1 MFGFGNSPRRSRGR
15 SGTFSSSNLTK
26 AALAGAGL
34 LAAKWWR
41 NRRTTERP
49 SRAEPPPEVNTTSAR
64 GF

>member
-1 MFGFGNSPRRSRGR
+1 MFGFGNSPRRGR
-15 SGTFSSSNLTK
+15 SGTFSTSNLTK

-41 NRRTTERP
+41 NRQSTNRPTQRTEQQ
-49 SRAEPPPEVNTTSAR
+49 PEVNSSSPR

>member
-1 MFGFGNSPRRSRGR
+1 MFGFGNSPRRGR
-15 SGTFSSSNLTK
+15 SGTFSTSNLTK

-41 NRRTTERP
+41 NRQTTDRTAQ
-49 SRAEPPPEVNTTSAR
+49 RAEQQPEVTPSSAR

>member
-1 MFGFGNSPRRSRGR
+1 MFGFGNSPRRGR

-41 NRRTTERP
+41 NRRTADRRTPRP
-49 SRAEPPPEVNTTSAR
+49 EDQPEVTPSSAR
-64 GF
+64 TF

>member
-1 MFGFGNSPRRSRGR
+1 MFGFGNSPRRGR
-15 SGTFSSSNLTK
+15 SGTFSTSNLTK

-41 NRRTTERP
+41 SRRTTDRTTQRP
-49 SRAEPPPEVNTTSAR
+49 EQQPEVNPSSAR

>member
-1 MFGFGNSPRRSRGR
+1 MFGFRNSPRRGR
-15 SGTFSSSNLTK
+15 SGALSTSNLTK

-41 NRRTTERP
+41 SRQTTDRSAERAAP
-49 SRAEPPPEVNTTSAR
+49 QPEVNPGSAR